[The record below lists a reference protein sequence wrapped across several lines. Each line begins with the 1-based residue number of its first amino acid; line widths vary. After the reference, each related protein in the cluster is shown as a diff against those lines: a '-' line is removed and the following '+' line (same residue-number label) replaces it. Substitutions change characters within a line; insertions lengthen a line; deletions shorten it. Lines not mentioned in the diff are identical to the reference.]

1 MVPLELISDL
11 QRAKEFLGPTSAI
24 ANKHGRNGANTAH
37 DHNRDKKLGR
47 KVVLETRSSLRFS
60 RSSPR
65 SRSREDASKK
75 RAKASLYP
83 LPLPATVINR
93 EGRGCYA
100 PTPIVDWW
108 ISPSVHLLLA
118 DLNRNNH
125 VLTGRDPE
133 GANPDVAAKRPA
145 ALDVSFHE
153 GRGPSIKYGLRPKP
167 GHVEVEQR
175 AMEVSW
181 STGTADLAQARGTL

>member
-75 RAKASLYP
+75 RAKASLHP
-83 LPLPATVINR
+83 LPLPTTVINR
-93 EGRGCYA
+93 AGRGCYA

-118 DLNRNNH
+118 DLDRNNH

-133 GANPDVAAKRPA
+133 GANPDVVFGTHRRRRVARNLISLRVINHALQRFARACKSAIAKEFHFS
-145 ALDVSFHE
+145 ALCCTV
-153 GRGPSIKYGLRPKP
+153 LRS
-167 GHVEVEQR
+167 R
-175 AMEVSW
+175 
-181 STGTADLAQARGTL
+181 